1 MKKIQAWL
9 RNREKKVVVCA
20 IVVVV
25 CMMVAVMLSGCTTFN
40 NLVKN
45 ESLITQLAVEAATA
59 RTLHEHPKW
68 RAATIRISN
77 DVISVIDG
85 EVVSDVVSDIASIE
99 AYVVDQIEWSKM
111 VPEEQA
117 LVSVLIGQVRKNLED
132 SFRAQGVKLPEDQ
145 LVSVRQLFEW
155 IRAAARRI

>member
-1 MKKIQAWL
+1 MKKIQGWF

-20 IVVVV
+20 VVVI
-25 CMMVAVMLSGCTTFN
+25 CMMVAAMLSGCTAFN

-45 ESLITQLAVEAATA
+45 DALITQLAVEAATA
-59 RTLHEHPKW
+59 RTLHEHPQW

-85 EVVSDVVSDIASIE
+85 EVVSDLASIE
-99 AYVVDQIEWSKM
+99 GYVIDQIEWSKM

-132 SFRAQGVKLPEDQ
+132 SFRANGVKLPEEQ

-155 IRAAARRI
+155 IRAAARRA